1 MASTHFAPYFLLSNI
16 TIKFLNNCVKF
27 VQSIFPHDCV
37 LCGVGSGATPL
48 CPRCQASL
56 PYHSLPHCPICAI
69 PSTRGATCGACLKQ
83 APAYARTI
91 AAFSYAF
98 PIDALLQ
105 SLKYGGNLA
114 LTGILA
120 EPLSHLAA
128 AQAKPDMIIAMP
140 LHPAR
145 LRARGFNQA
154 LEIAKVIGK
163 QLAIPVHADVCQ
175 RTRDTPPQV
184 SLPWKERDKNIKGAF
199 ACETNLNGKKIA
211 LVDDVM
217 TTGAT
222 LNELSKLLVKQ
233 GAAEISAWV
242 VARTLPN

>member
-1 MASTHFAPYFLLSNI
+1 M
-16 TIKFLNNCVKF
+16 
-27 VQSIFPHDCV
+27 
-37 LCGVGSGATPL
+37 LCGVVSGATPL
-48 CPRCQASL
+48 CPRCHVSL
-56 PYHSLPHCPICAI
+56 PYHSLPHCAICAI
-69 PSTRGATCGACLKQ
+69 PSTHGQICGACLKQ
-83 APAYARTI
+83 TPSYARTI

-98 PIDALLQ
+98 PVDALLQ
-105 SLKYGGNLA
+105 SLKYDGNLA
-114 LTGILA
+114 LTRILA

-140 LHPAR
+140 LHAAR

-163 QLAIPVHADVCQ
+163 HLAIPVHAEVCQ

-199 ACETNLNGKKIA
+199 ACEINLSGKKIA

-222 LNELSKLLVKQ
+222 LNELSKVLRKQ

>member
-1 MASTHFAPYFLLSNI
+1 M
-16 TIKFLNNCVKF
+16 
-27 VQSIFPHDCV
+27 
-37 LCGVGSGATPL
+37 LCGVVSGATPL
-48 CPRCQASL
+48 CPRCQVDL
-56 PYHSLPHCPICAI
+56 PYHSLPRCAICAI
-69 PSTRGATCGACLKQ
+69 PSTHGAICGACLKQ
-83 APAYARTI
+83 TPSYTRSI

-105 SLKYGGNLA
+105 SLKYAGNLA
-114 LTGILA
+114 LTNILA
-120 EPLSHLAA
+120 DPLSHLAA
-128 AQAKPDMIIAMP
+128 TEPRPDMIIAMP

-163 QLAIPVHADVCQ
+163 QLAIPLHADVCQ

-199 ACETNLNGKKIA
+199 ACEMNLSGKKIA

-222 LNELSKLLVKQ
+222 LNELSKVLRKQ